1 MYIKKKKHSRS
12 FVLMSVTPSR
22 RFCLCSA
29 ILLAQAKLCVAGNY
43 RPRVGM
49 ILNKIVGFRYD
60 QCS

>member
-1 MYIKKKKHSRS
+1 
-12 FVLMSVTPSR
+12 MSVTPSR

-43 RPRVGM
+43 RPHVGM